1 MLPNAPEIDLS
12 KFAVAKLESYP
23 ARDGTKIPMFV
34 RYPPQC
40 APAATAADPC
50 PVVVDFHG
58 GPEGQATPGF
68 SGYAQLF
75 VDSGFIFVEPNVRG
89 SDGYGKAW
97 LNADNGP
104 KRLDVITDIEDAGKA
119 LRARFT
125 RNGKVPKVAIVGGSY
140 GGYSA
145 LVGMTMFAGT
155 YDAGVSIVGIS
166 NLQTFLQNTAPYR
179 RKLRASE
186 YGDPEK
192 DAEALKKLSPVTYID
207 RVKSPLLMIQGL
219 DDPRV
224 PAGEAIQMQEALEKR
239 GVQSRLVLVEGE
251 GHGAAR
257 RGGQV
262 IMIGN
267 MLRFLEEQCGK
278 GAAGTQ

>member
-1 MLPNAPEIDLS
+1 
-12 KFAVAKLESYP
+12 
-23 ARDGTKIPMFV
+23 MFV
-34 RYPPQC
+34 RYPAQC
-40 APAATAADPC
+40 APDANPADPC
-50 PVVVDFHG
+50 PLVVDFHG

-125 RNGKVPKVAIVGGSY
+125 RNGKTPKVAIVGGSY

-166 NLQTFLQNTAPYR
+166 NLQTFLLNTAPYR

-207 RVKSPLLMIQGL
+207 RVTSPLLMIQGL

-267 MLRFLEEQCGK
+267 MLRFLEQQVGK
-278 GAAGTQ
+278 SAAGTQ

>member
-1 MLPNAPEIDLS
+1 
-12 KFAVAKLESYP
+12 
-23 ARDGTKIPMFV
+23 
-34 RYPPQC
+34 
-40 APAATAADPC
+40 
-50 PVVVDFHG
+50 
-58 GPEGQATPGF
+58 
-68 SGYAQLF
+68 
-75 VDSGFIFVEPNVRG
+75 
-89 SDGYGKAW
+89 
-97 LNADNGP
+97 
-104 KRLDVITDIEDAGKA
+104 
-119 LRARFT
+119 
-125 RNGKVPKVAIVGGSY
+125 
-140 GGYSA
+140 
-145 LVGMTMFAGT
+145 MFAGT
-155 YDAGVSIVGIS
+155 YDAGVSMVGIS

-224 PAGEAIQMQEALEKR
+224 PAGESIQMQEALEKR